1 MLPATI
7 VSVQPPQ
14 MPRVSSRSNKGQ
26 TTRYDDFVQQ
36 INLKSG
42 NYATDGIRLFR
53 LEETNNMS
61 SMSCTNQKQN
71 TQLAWSLDAAY
82 VQQLNGER
90 NYWYMDTATKQ
101 RHMMTDQQSYP
112 GVHNNWYRNQATLR
126 MCTVLPVG
134 S

>member
-7 VSVQPPQ
+7 VSVQPLQ
-14 MPRVSSRSNKGQ
+14 MPRVSSRSKNGQ

-61 SMSCTNQKQN
+61 SMSCTNQQQN

-82 VQQLNGER
+82 AQQLNGEGL
-90 NYWYMDTATKQ
+90 YKYMDMAN
-101 RHMMTDQQSYP
+101 R
-112 GVHNNWYRNQATLR
+112 YRYR
-126 MCTVLPVG
+126 Y
-134 S
+134 